1 MINTPQKY
9 LGLKVEIAR
18 EEIVKDLKKAGK
30 LVRTEKIKHLVAIC
44 YKDKGLIEPLP
55 YQQWFIKTKTLA
67 KKALEAIKTKKV
79 RFASQKYEKM
89 ATHWLKNLKDWN
101 ISRQIVWGIRIP
113 AWECLD
119 CHQWTVTEGEN
130 RTLVKTAK
138 VKK

>member
-1 MINTPQKY
+1 
-9 LGLKVEIAR
+9 
-18 EEIVKDLKKAGK
+18 
-30 LVRTEKIKHLVAIC
+30 LVAIC

-119 CHQWTVTEGEN
+119 CHQWTVTEGEKPNTCQNCQSQKIKQDPDTFDTWFSSGQWPFAALLAQKTIN
-130 RTLVKTAK
+130 R
-138 VKK
+138 